1 LHRNKNTLFI
11 GKVRSHFPKLA
22 STNSFA
28 INSISKNNPIEG
40 SVISTD
46 NQTDGKGQIG
56 SLWESEPNMN
66 LTLSLILYPRFIL
79 AKNQFLLNQAICLA
93 VRDFVAD
100 ITGLSAKVKWSNDIY
115 INDKKVSG
123 ILIQNSLS
131 GSNIQSCVAG
141 MGININQTVFL
152 SDAPNPTSFALETSQ
167 IYNLKEIEN
176 SLFAHL
182 EFRYLQ
188 LKNGQYEILQKDY
201 INHLY
206 RYAEEHLFQIPD
218 GPIFSGK
225 ITGISP
231 QGKLMIAHSKGEDAY
246 NFKEVKFVI

>member
-1 LHRNKNTLFI
+1 MHRNKNTLFV
-11 GKVRSHFPKLA
+11 GKVRYHYPQLA
-22 STNSFA
+22 STNAFA

-56 SLWESEPNMN
+56 SLWESEAKMN
-66 LTLSLILYPRFIL
+66 LTLSVILYPKFIL
-79 AKNQFLLNQAICLA
+79 AKDQFLLNQAICLG
-93 VRDFVAD
+93 VRDFVED

-141 MGININQTVFL
+141 MGININQTTFL
-152 SDAPNPTSFALETSQ
+152 SNAPNPTSFALETSQ
-167 IYNLKEIEN
+167 IYKLKGIEN

-188 LKNGQYEILQKDY
+188 LKNKQYEVLQKDY
-201 INHLY
+201 LKYLY
-206 RYAEEHLFQIPD
+206 RYAEEHLFQTPE
-218 GPIFSGK
+218 GVTFSGK

-231 QGKLMIAHSKGEDAY
+231 QGKLIIAHSKGEDAY